1 MSKVFEPC
9 FKCGNEALTDN
20 GVIYVRAEIKG
31 KWGNHIICYAC
42 WKKHYRKDRDGEL
55 TMSAERA
62 NELGMGRTYDETGFR
77 ADIDILLQKEM
88 IVENPINDYHLT
100 AKGRFVA
107 EQIIKYPK
115 SKRISELSI
124 MQIKMLEALYN
135 GD

>member
-62 NELGMGRTYDETGFR
+62 NELGVGRTYDEKGFR
-77 ADIDILLQKEM
+77 ADIDDLIQRGFIM
-88 IVENPINDYHLT
+88 ENPEMDFHLT
-100 AKGRFVA
+100 AKGR
-107 EQIIKYPK
+107 
-115 SKRISELSI
+115 SI
-124 MQIKMLEALYN
+124 MMKGITNAVLGISLMQFKMLEALYH